1 MPMRIPAAELKA
13 YTFDLM
19 RAHGVDKAQARSVAN
34 NLIWSELVG
43 RPNFGLNRLPILLKR
58 MKAGV
63 LRCPCEPRFQSIGE
77 SLERLDGGDGFGHY
91 VAEVATR
98 RSIEL
103 ARATGIGVI
112 GVRNSNFFGTG
123 AYFAGMAAEA
133 GMLSLVCS
141 NSYPKVV
148 PHGGIKAVFGTNPFA
163 FGAPRRDGRA
173 LLIDMATSALAGSTV
188 REHIASNKSLPPG
201 LAIDDRGRPIVD
213 PGKVAD
219 GALLPFAGAKGYAL
233 SIMVELL
240 AGVITGAG
248 VGKGVASV
256 YKDFSESG
264 HNGHLVLTLD
274 IARWMPLDTYY
285 STLEGL
291 ISEIKQSNPVC
302 EVLLPGEIRWRNL
315 EDNADRGIAL
325 DEKLMTELRGL
336 SRPHGIVFPQHA
348 TPDAADPLSDVVL
361 SETAQGSDRE
371 KLRATSA

>member
-1 MPMRIPAAELKA
+1 MPMNIPAAELKT

-19 RAHGVDKAQARSVAN
+19 RAHGVDEAQARSVAD

-58 MKAGV
+58 VKAGV

-77 SLERLDGGDGFGHY
+77 SLERLDGDDGFGHY
-91 VAEVATR
+91 IAEIATHR
-98 RSIEL
+98 AVEL
-103 ARATGIGVI
+103 ARATGIGVV
-112 GVRNSNFFGTG
+112 GVRNSNFFGAG
-123 AYFAGMAAEA
+123 AYFVGTAAEA

-163 FGAPRRDGRA
+163 FGAPRRDGKA

-188 REHIASNKSLPPG
+188 REHIASNRSLPPG
-201 LAIDDRGRPIVD
+201 LAIDDRGRPVVD
-213 PGKVAD
+213 PRKVAD

-256 YKDFSESG
+256 YEDFNESG
-264 HNGHLVLTLD
+264 HNGHFVLALD
-274 IARWMPLDTYY
+274 IARWMPLETYY
-285 STLEGL
+285 STLECL
-291 ISEIKQSNPVC
+291 VADIKQSNPTC

-315 EDNADRGIAL
+315 EDNAACGIAL
-325 DEKLMTELRGL
+325 DEKVVTELRAL
-336 SRPHGIVFPQHA
+336 SRPHGIAFPQHA
-348 TPDAADPLSDVVL
+348 TPDATDPPSDVVL
-361 SETAQGSDRE
+361 SETAQGSDRD
-371 KLRATSA
+371 KLCAISA